1 MANLSAKLQ
10 TTPVPLTILPD
21 KLRRFRHYFSKEHES
36 YIKKSEYAT
45 VIRKKLTTLYNNGAN
60 LKATLN
66 KEKNRFEKA
75 ANAENQYRSAYLN
88 SKKTHEDFFV
98 TIAIEES
105 KRKFMSHQNLDIN
118 KVIYNDM
125 NQ

>member
-1 MANLSAKLQ
+1 MADLSAKLQ

-21 KLRRFRHYFSKEHES
+21 KLRRFRHYFSKEHVS
-36 YIKKSEYAT
+36 YTNKSKYAT
-45 VIRKKLTTLYNNGAN
+45 ITLKKLTKLYDVGAN

-105 KRKFMSHQNLDIN
+105 VRKFNSHQNLDIN